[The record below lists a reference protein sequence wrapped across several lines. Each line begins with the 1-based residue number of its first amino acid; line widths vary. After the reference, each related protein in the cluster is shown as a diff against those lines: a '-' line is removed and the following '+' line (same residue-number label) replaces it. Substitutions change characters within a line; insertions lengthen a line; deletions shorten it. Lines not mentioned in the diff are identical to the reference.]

1 VRLYL
6 DANAL
11 IYAVEGPARVREQV
25 LDWIDRCEAADGLAI
40 TSDLSRMETR
50 VKPMRLSD
58 RATLDRFETIL
69 GAGNPLIVPL
79 TPDVVESA
87 THIRAEHGF
96 RAPDALHLAT
106 AVLER
111 ADFFLTSDRRLKR
124 FTQVEVAVLSVEPV
138 SG

>member
-1 VRLYL
+1 
-6 DANAL
+6 
-11 IYAVEGPARVREQV
+11 
-25 LDWIDRCEAADGLAI
+25 
-40 TSDLSRMETR
+40 
-50 VKPMRLSD
+50 MRLSD
-58 RATLDRFETIL
+58 RGTLDRIETIL
-69 GAGNPLIVPL
+69 GTGNLLIVPL

-124 FTQVEVAVLSVEPV
+124 FTQVEVVVLSVEPV